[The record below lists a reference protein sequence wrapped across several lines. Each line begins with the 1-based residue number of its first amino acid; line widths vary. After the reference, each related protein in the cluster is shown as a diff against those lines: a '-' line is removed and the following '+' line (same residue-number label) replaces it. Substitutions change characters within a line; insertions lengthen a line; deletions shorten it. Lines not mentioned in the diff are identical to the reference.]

1 MRDSYVDIP
10 GYGMNKINAAY
21 SYGGVDLLN
30 QTLKENCKFEAP
42 YYASITFQDFK

>member
-10 GYGMNKINAAY
+10 GYGMNKINVAY

-30 QTLKENCKFEAP
+30 QTLKENFKF
-42 YYASITFQDFK
+42 